1 MSVQV
6 GPSPQQLYR
15 WLLRA
20 WRALVVMV
28 AGWIFTPPP
37 RPEIFYHPLACPGKG
52 QVPCAIPTVCARNG
66 VCAWERRAAMMERKA
81 RQRDS
86 APAPRSLLPRT
97 SAGCSGTVVTL
108 PGGGKLIALTGNDG
122 ITRWTDIRNV
132 HQ

>member
-37 RPEIFYHPLACPGKG
+37 RPEIFYHPLSCPGQG
-52 QVPCAIPTVCARNG
+52 LAPCAVPTVCARNG
-66 VCAWERRAAMMERKA
+66 VCAWEHKLATAELRAEMERKA
-81 RQRDS
+81 TAD
-86 APAPRSLLPRT
+86 LLAKEATWWR
-97 SAGCSGTVVTL
+97 
-108 PGGGKLIALTGNDG
+108 
-122 ITRWTDIRNV
+122 
-132 HQ
+132 